1 MMRLVILALVPL
13 GSLLGCAPAAP
24 PPATMQPPAELPPP
38 AQETVSYL
46 ANDKSVHGYL
56 CRPANIG
63 TYPGV
68 LVIHDS
74 MGLTDA
80 IKDETFRLAR
90 YGFVALAVD
99 LYRGPSAKTIEDAK
113 RLERELPKER
123 ALGDLKAA
131 VDYLSERAEAR
142 AENLGVVGLGMGGSY
157 ALDAALRDPRLRA
170 AALCYCPLPS
180 DPKQLKPLIASV
192 FYLSAVKDKSVS
204 QDAIATFCQAM
215 QKAGK
220 RVERLRGYGSCSRGF
235 LDPAYWPTYG
245 KPPEE
250 DVEDAWE
257 LIERYLDKELM

>member
-1 MMRLVILALVPL
+1 MPRLVILALVLLVSPL
-13 GSLLGCAPAAP
+13 GCVPAAP
-24 PPATMQPPAELPPP
+24 PPATTKPPAELPPP
-38 AQETVSYL
+38 AQETVAYV

-56 CRPANIG
+56 CRPSNIG

-90 YGFVALAVD
+90 YGFLALAVD
-99 LYRGPSAKTIEDAK
+99 LYRGQSPKTIADAK
-113 RLERELPKER
+113 RLQGELPKER

-131 VDYLSERAEAR
+131 VTYLSEREEVR
-142 AENLGVVGLGMGGSY
+142 AETLGVVGLGMGGSY
-157 ALDAALRDPRLRA
+157 AFEAALRDRRLRA

-180 DPKQLKPLIASV
+180 DPKPLKPLRASV
-192 FYLSAVKDKSVS
+192 FYLSAVQDKSVS

-220 RVERLRGYGSCSRGF
+220 NVERVRAYGKCSYGF
-235 LDPAYWPTYG
+235 LDPAYWPIYG
-245 KPPEE
+245 TPPEE

-257 LIERYLDKELM
+257 LIERYFDKELM